1 MLVTRSNLAA
11 ALAVTLAA
19 SMRESDRSAT
29 GQSLAPRG
37 YKTKPTVRRVNTRM
51 TQEQQ
56 EWNKQVEAK
65 RREKEKLKNELNQ
78 PRGVKINGE

>member
-1 MLVTRSNLAA
+1 MLKSKSSLAA
-11 ALAVTLAA
+11 LLAIA
-19 SMRESDRSAT
+19 SMAGLSVSERSAN

-65 RREKEKLKNELNQ
+65 RSEKEKFKNALNQ
-78 PRGVKINGE
+78 YRRTKLNGE